1 MIATGH
7 AAAPFLGFL
16 ALFQRGQVQ
25 PHHRRVVERGAGHV
39 HAAAEGSF
47 AFARYVGGEAGWEL
61 VQPAYEFR
69 DGKLISIDT
78 VDRSTP
84 KPSLASIE
92 QARTAVTAD
101 GWRYV
106 GGETGWELVSPAYQF
121 HSGKLVSA
129 DKFDHASPKPTLASI
144 VQDRNAVTPDG
155 WRHVGGENEWDL
167 VQYAYELRQGQLVH
181 AATCIYGAPGT
192 PSSKIS

>member
-1 MIATGH
+1 MFKKTIPVAVAAVLSLAAG
-7 AAAPFLGFL
+7 AAIAAPAFP
-16 ALFQRGQVQ
+16 QSNQ
-25 PHHRRVVERGAGHV
+25 E
-39 HAAAEGSF
+39 AAKNNVTSDGWRF
-47 AFARYVGGEAGWEL
+47 VGGETVWEL
-61 VQPAYEFR
+61 VQPSYEFHN
-69 DGKLISIDT
+69 GKLMQVDT

-106 GGETGWELVSPAYQF
+106 GGETGWELVPPAYQF

-129 DKFDHASPKPTLASI
+129 DKLNHASPKPTLASI
-144 VQDRNAVTPDG
+144 VQDRNAVTADG